1 LATVVHPISLL
12 GFVGER
18 ASLRQRIGMDKEEE
32 IHLIANKIYRH
43 TVIGLNQPWT
53 LIASKHGIS
62 QLLYPPHYASLAPNG
77 LNQDINHEEQMIED
91 RSLFVEFGILD
102 LLEQYFAGLPVSFD
116 KVPLDV
122 GGTPFQQSVWMGL
135 SQIPYGETWTYKQL
149 ANTIGKPSAIRAV
162 GTAIGRNPLPIVLP
176 CHRVV
181 GSNGTLTGF
190 RGGLHL
196 KKDILA
202 LEGVTHMEA
211 VGHERFQF

>member
-1 LATVVHPISLL
+1 MAT
-12 GFVGER
+12 
-18 ASLRQRIGMDKEEE
+18 
-32 IHLIANKIYRH
+32 KIYRQ

-53 LIASKHGIS
+53 LLASEHGIS
-62 QLLYPPHYASLAPNG
+62 QLIYPPHLASVAG
-77 LNQDINHEEQMIED
+77 LDQAITDNEHMIED
-91 RSLFVEFGILD
+91 RSLFVEFGIID

-116 KVPLDV
+116 KVPLDLK
-122 GGTPFQQSVWMGL
+122 GTPFQQSVWMAL
-135 SQIPYGETWTYKQL
+135 SQIPHGETWTYKQL

-162 GTAIGRNPLPIVLP
+162 GTAIGHNPVPIVLP

-190 RGGLHL
+190 RGGLQM

-211 VGHERFQF
+211 IGHERFQF

>member
-1 LATVVHPISLL
+1 MTGVQTCALPISL
-12 GFVGER
+12 
-18 ASLRQRIGMDKEEE
+18 AS
-32 IHLIANKIYRH
+32 H
-43 TVIGLNQPWT
+43 GLNQAIT
-53 LIASKHGIS
+53 H
-62 QLLYPPHYASLAPNG
+62 
-77 LNQDINHEEQMIED
+77 DEQTIED
-91 RSLFVEFGILD
+91 RSPFVEFGIID
-102 LLEQYFAGLPVSFD
+102 LLEQYFAGHPVSFD

-135 SQIPYGETWTYKQL
+135 RQIPHGETWTYKQFT
-149 ANTIGKPSAIRAV
+149 NSIGKPSAIRAV
-162 GTAIGRNPLPIVLP
+162 STAIGRNPLPIVLP

-190 RGGLHL
+190 RGGLHM